1 MDGAG
6 NADDIL
12 RELDG
17 APVPRGWWPDLSATL
32 LQLGQSIAPIDRPI
46 LAPLVAYLTRHSR
59 FLEEQAARVA
69 HVQSPSDIHDA
80 HPASATL
87 FRYRSGH
94 THGLERLTCIGLC
107 SLLEAHGR
115 DRNAPKRLLSM
126 VRGALG
132 APDSPLTLALGST
145 SSIPELVRV
154 VDRESTSGA
163 LPTHFLQQW
172 NGWLRDTLIRWMLT
186 EPGRLRHA
194 LEPPDLTP
202 SLEAPVAPLSLM
214 EGQPE
219 SAVALTC
226 FTTPVRCDQAPVS
239 ATVQAARGAAVSL
252 ERASQGDLLSP
263 PDLRIPRVLDERLC
277 RRTVSQAQSLI
288 SVDPT
293 QAERF
298 VALALALGSG
308 VREIDLQDITW
319 GREDAACPH
328 AVDPAL
334 PVLYRRLRRPV
345 NAVRPSEHLADWLEP
360 SLEVLAWPLPDS
372 VHRLLLQ
379 LAEGGPRPGNAVLPL
394 LAGSITAPYRLHDV
408 LGEVMPEAK
417 TGALAPRLGL
427 ASEIAAVLGSEMAQ
441 IALAD
446 TFAMPAV
453 PAYYSALPE
462 SELVTFLAQIQ
473 SRRFGEQ
480 VEPRIKRAGH
490 VGSRL
495 VLTDPAARCWPA
507 RLRHA
512 LRTAAR
518 EPVDPLAV
526 WRAHR
531 DHLAAVLCC
540 ATGHRPEDALGRIQL
555 DDVIPEYGLILLQ
568 DKQVDALRA
577 TRIAATGRLWL
588 ADLRR
593 YLDHLVTMSTDLAKT
608 PAGRLAASI
617 LRAEAPLLSA
627 PTTEGIA
634 SPVTASALR
643 DSMPP
648 ELQSVDNFYRH
659 RLNQCLQRRRVDP
672 ELRHAQLGW
681 VVSPAHMH
689 ADLSPRA
696 PTELARQLGPV
707 IDDLLVADGWYPAS
721 ARRTRWHWDGVPMP
735 KLMDW
740 EAVFA
745 SHKRQH
751 EAELKRIRLQLHERW
766 TQYEASVMDRLGTAI
781 GELFP
786 WLRLDPEK
794 RRLVP
799 AGEFPG
805 VKVEMTPDHYALI
818 CDRVRQGDADPSS
831 ALEAVIA
838 RILLYRLVRRAR
850 EKGLVQ
856 GPIPSRPYLSVTADP
871 SPFVPGLGTAVRQVE
886 AVRQA
891 LVARAK
897 QCRARDLGALTV
909 WSILAFSMYRRMPW
923 ALAATGAARDGL
935 RARTRGHV
943 IRIPATVEGIAMPMV
958 FSGVPATLLARRK
971 HHAPTARPPSL
982 EGLDDWARV
991 HLSGVVGWGEA
1002 ATDTIRIE
1010 RTLQAAA
1017 AIELSGIERLLLRAD
1032 TRTAAESSLR
1042 CTARDDDWPVHTA
1055 DTTTPIRNADEVRRQ
1070 PSLTEVDP
1078 IASRQVMSRDVYD
1091 RFVSLLNPRTFG
1103 RLRGSR
1109 PPTRSGRASDGKW
1122 GWRGA
1127 LRKALEKLRE
1137 TVGSDNNLTILIGY
1151 SLDHLRHGS
1160 EDGHRLAHNSLQ
1172 REITQIGWPLL
1183 AMLGDRPLSGLTGE
1197 ELRQLYREVLFA
1209 KTEEARTYAFEELHR
1224 FHRYLIRGY
1233 ACPSVDMA
1241 ELATLAGTR
1250 KLTVEPG
1257 LLTTAEREA
1266 TYDALV
1272 LDHEMEQARTDTSP
1286 DFLRLAQLRRI
1297 LFLILEASGIRP
1309 GSAYGLTLSD
1319 LHLSGAG
1326 GDFVHVRVTGDYGE
1340 AKTSTSIGFVP
1351 LEGVLW
1357 RTHRAW
1363 LSSWLDAQRTI
1374 APDGHRAEL
1383 PLFAAKPG
1391 QRVRFHE
1398 DHLTRRINQLLK
1410 WASGNPK
1417 AHVYWLRKVRV
1428 SERYQT
1434 LQQTRDV
1441 SARDVHGM
1449 MTLCG
1454 HALIQIPITSY
1465 INDPASLHF
1474 ADLYACVETPR
1485 AALLAMS
1492 GLAPAPLDMAW
1503 SRSDGGG
1510 ATRISILLDRVG
1522 ETPVPPGNEY
1532 RTEPP
1537 PLRRFKPF
1545 LPMHIDAYARAV
1557 HHCRNRS
1564 EAVLLAG
1571 LTDPQADR
1579 LDEVAHAL
1587 LLQRGCTPWIQSNQV
1602 RTRSTMEVPRR
1613 LAGTG
1618 KLFGLLAR
1626 EPSAGL
1632 KALVTSWV
1640 KQAHISHLYDRN
1652 VVMCLNSIEVRDA
1665 ANLLIDECGLSMQV
1679 ATINGRHLLKEP
1691 LKDDSTKGHR
1701 AALCWVLAIVWIF
1714 ASILNETG
1722 PDCAHRP
1729 T

>member
-1 MDGAG
+1 MDGTG
-6 NADDIL
+6 HADNIL

-17 APVPRGWWPDLSATL
+17 TPVPRGWWPDLCATL
-32 LQLGQSIAPIDRPI
+32 LQLGRSIAPTDRPI
-46 LAPLVAYLTRHSR
+46 LAPLVACLARHSQ
-59 FLEEQAARVA
+59 FLEEQAVRVA
-69 HVQSPSDIHDA
+69 HVRPPSDIHDA

-94 THGLERLTCIGLC
+94 THGLGRLTCIGLC
-107 SLLEAHGR
+107 ALLEAHGR
-115 DRNAPKRLLSM
+115 DRNAPKRLLSL
-126 VRGALG
+126 VRGALA
-132 APDSPLTLALGST
+132 APDSPLTLALGSA
-145 SSIPELVRV
+145 SSIPELVRM
-154 VDRESTSGA
+154 VDHESTSGA

-172 NGWLRDTLIRWMLT
+172 NGWLRDTLVRWMLT
-186 EPGRLRHA
+186 EPGRLRHT
-194 LEPPDLTP
+194 LESRDLTP
-202 SLEAPVAPLSLM
+202 SLETPVAPLSLS

-219 SAVALTC
+219 SAVALAC
-226 FTTPVRCDQAPVS
+226 FTTPVRCDQLPVS
-239 ATVQAARGAAVSL
+239 AAMEAARGASVYL

-263 PDLRIPRVLDERLC
+263 PDFRMPRVLDERLC
-277 RRTVSQAQSLI
+277 RRTVSQAQTLI
-288 SVDPT
+288 SVDPI

-308 VREIDLQDITW
+308 VREIDLRDIVW
-319 GREDAACPH
+319 GQEDTACPH
-328 AVDPAL
+328 AIDPAL

-345 NAVRPSEHLADWLEP
+345 NAVRPPEDLTDWLAP

-379 LAEGGPRPGNAVLPL
+379 LAGASPRPGNAVLPL
-394 LAGSITAPYRLHDV
+394 LAGSIAAPYRLHDV
-408 LGEVMPEAK
+408 LGQVMPEAK

-427 ASEIAAVLGSEMAQ
+427 ASEIASALGPEMAQ

-462 SELVTFLAQIQ
+462 SELVAFIAQMQ

-480 VEPRIKRAGH
+480 VEPWIKRAGH

-495 VLTDPAARCWPA
+495 VLTDASAQCWPA
-507 RLRHA
+507 RMHQA
-512 LRTAAR
+512 LRTVSR
-518 EPVDPLAV
+518 KPTDPLAA
-526 WRAHR
+526 WWAHR
-531 DHLAAVLCC
+531 DHLAAVLCS
-540 ATGHRPEDALGRIQL
+540 ATGHRPEDALGRIHL
-555 DDVIPEYGLILLQ
+555 DDVIPEYGLVLLQ

-593 YLDHLVTMSTDLAKT
+593 YLDHLVTMSVDLART
-608 PAGRLAASI
+608 PAGELAASI

-627 PTTEGIA
+627 PTAEGLTL
-634 SPVTASALR
+634 PMMASALR

-659 RLNQCLQRRRVDP
+659 RLNQYLQRRRVDP

-696 PTELARQLGPV
+696 PTELARQLGPI

-721 ARRTRWHWDGVPMP
+721 ARKTRWHWDGVPMP
-735 KLMDW
+735 KLVDW

-766 TQYEASVMDRLGTAI
+766 TQYEVSVMDRLGTAI

-799 AGEFPG
+799 AGEIPG
-805 VKVEMTPDHYALI
+805 VKVEMTPDHHALI
-818 CDRVRQGDADPSS
+818 CDRVRQGDVDPSS

-871 SPFVPGLGTAVRQVE
+871 SPFVPGLGTAVRQAE

-891 LVARAK
+891 LVARANE
-897 QCRARDLGALTV
+897 CRARDLGALTV
-909 WSILAFSMYRRMPW
+909 WSILAFSLYRRMSW
-923 ALAATGAARDGL
+923 ALAATGAARDGV

-943 IRIPATVEGIAMPMV
+943 IRIPAMVEGAAMPMV
-958 FSGVPATLLARRK
+958 FSGVPATLLVRRK
-971 HHAPTARPPSL
+971 HDAPTARPPSL
-982 EGLDDWARV
+982 ERLDDWARM
-991 HLSGVVGWGEA
+991 HLSVAVGWEDA
-1002 ATDTIRIE
+1002 APDANCIE
-1010 RTLQAAA
+1010 QTLLAAA

-1042 CTARDDDWPVHTA
+1042 CIARDDDWPVHTA
-1055 DTTTPIRNADEVRRQ
+1055 DTATSIGDADETRRQ
-1070 PSLTEVDP
+1070 PPLEETSPV
-1078 IASRQVMSRDVYD
+1078 ASQQAMSRDTYE
-1091 RFVSLLNPRTFG
+1091 RFTRLLNPRTFG
-1103 RLRGSR
+1103 QLRGA
-1109 PPTRSGRASDGKW
+1109 RSAVRSDHASDGKR

-1137 TVGSDNNLTILIGY
+1137 DVGRDANLAILIGY

-1183 AMLGDRPLSGLTGE
+1183 VMLQDRPLPDLTAE
-1197 ELRQLYREVLFA
+1197 ELRQLYRGVLFT
-1209 KTEEARTYAFEELHR
+1209 KTEEAKPYAFEELCR
-1224 FHRYLIRGY
+1224 FHRYLIRVH

-1257 LLTTAEREA
+1257 LLTPAERQA
-1266 TYDALV
+1266 TCDALV
-1272 LDHEMEQARTDTSP
+1272 LDHEREQARTDTSP
-1286 DFLRLAQLRRI
+1286 DFLRLAKLRRI

-1319 LHLSGAG
+1319 LHFSDTG
-1326 GDFVHVRVTGDYGE
+1326 GDFVHVRASGDYGE
-1340 AKTSTSIGFVP
+1340 AKTGTSIGFVP

-1363 LSSWLDAQRTI
+1363 LSSWLDEQRTI
-1374 APDGHRAEL
+1374 APDGHDAEL
-1383 PLFAAKPG
+1383 PLFAAKPR

-1398 DHLTRRINQLLK
+1398 DHLTHRINQLLK

-1417 AHVYWLRKVRV
+1417 ARVYWLRKVRV

-1434 LQQTRDV
+1434 LHQRHNV
-1441 SARDVHGM
+1441 SARDVHGTM
-1449 MTLCG
+1449 SVCG
-1454 HALIQIPITSY
+1454 HALIQVPITSY
-1465 INDPASLHF
+1465 INDPACLQF
-1474 ADLYACVETPR
+1474 ADTHACIETPR
-1485 AALLAMS
+1485 ATLLAMS
-1492 GLAPAPLDMAW
+1492 GLAPGPLDMAW
-1503 SRSDGGG
+1503 SRSDGSS
-1510 ATRISILLDRVG
+1510 ATRMSILLDRVS
-1522 ETPVPPGNEY
+1522 EAPISPVNEY

-1545 LPMHIDAYARAV
+1545 LPMHIDAYARAM
-1557 HHCRNRS
+1557 HRCRNRS

-1571 LTDPQADR
+1571 LTDRQADQ
-1579 LDEVAHAL
+1579 LDEVAHTL
-1587 LLQRGCTPWIQSNQV
+1587 LLQRGRAPWVQSNQLH
-1602 RTRSTMEVPRR
+1602 TRSVMEVPRR
-1613 LAGTG
+1613 LAGTE
-1618 KLFGLLAR
+1618 KLFGLLTR
-1626 EPSAGL
+1626 EPITNL
-1632 KALVTSWV
+1632 KALATSWV
-1640 KQAHISHLYDRN
+1640 KQAHISHLHDRS
-1652 VVMCLNSIEVRDA
+1652 VVLRLNGIEERDA
-1665 ANLLIDECGLSMQV
+1665 AGMLIDECNLSMQMV
-1679 ATINGRHLLKEP
+1679 TVGGHHLLKEP
-1691 LKDDSTKGHR
+1691 PRDDQTKGHR

-1714 ASILNETG
+1714 ASVLSEA
-1722 PDCAHRP
+1722 DS
-1729 T
+1729 